1 MIQRRLKLNLSAA
14 ELYWQIQTEKDA
26 IFLDSAMD
34 HQRLGRYSI
43 IAWGPTMSFRAKG
56 NQSEWR
62 TEKSTLNAVG
72 NPLSIFEPIYKES
85 LKSIQGDL
93 PFYGGWIGY
102 WAYDLGRQLEVLPCD
117 TIDDISLP
125 DMYLRFYDFAVVF
138 DHLKEDAWLVS
149 ANEDTEVYDE
159 LIHRLEALGKPAI
172 HLEPIESAP
181 VFDSN
186 FEKQAYLEAL
196 STLRNFIRTGDIYQ
210 ANLTQRFHT
219 TMQQSPIQAYYKLRQ
234 VNPAPFAA
242 FMPIEEGALLSSSPE
257 RFISLRNRKLETRP
271 IKGTRPRGETP
282 EADEVFKN
290 ELLQSEKDQSEL
302 LMIVDLERNDLSKVA
317 EVGTVKVPEL
327 MVLESYPTVH
337 HLVAT
342 VQATL
347 KEGLNAIDVIRH
359 TFPGGSITGAPKI
372 RAMEVIEVLEPT
384 QRSVYTGSIGYL
396 CVSGDMDLNI
406 VIRTII
412 VKGDDAYFQAGGGIT
427 WDSVEE
433 EEYEESLQ
441 KAKAIKHALSI

>member
-1 MIQRRLKLNLSAA
+1 MQKKLNLKLSAP
-14 ELYWQIQTEKDA
+14 ELYWHIQTEKA
-26 IFLDSAMD
+26 AVFLDSAMD
-34 HQRLGRYSI
+34 PKRLGRYSI
-43 IAWGPTMSFRAKG
+43 IAWSPRMTFSAKG
-56 NQSEWR
+56 HLSELR
-62 TEKSTLNAVG
+62 TEKSTLKAVG
-72 NPLSIFEPIYKES
+72 NPLTIFEPIYKETLRPIS
-85 LKSIQGDL
+85 GDL

-102 WAYDLGRQLEVLPCD
+102 LAYDLGRQLERLPCE
-117 TIDDISLP
+117 TVDDIGLA
-125 DMYLRFYDFAVVF
+125 DMQLGFYDFAVIF
-138 DHLKEDAWLVS
+138 DHLKEESWLVS
-149 ANEDTEVYDE
+149 AHEATDVYDE
-159 LIHRLEALGKPAI
+159 LIHRLEALKAPQI
-172 HLEPIESAP
+172 HLEPVKTEP

-196 STLRNFIRTGDIYQ
+196 TTLRNYIRSGDIYQ

-219 TMQQSPIQAYYKLRQ
+219 KMQQSPIHAYYKLRQ

-242 FMPIEEGALLSSSPE
+242 FMPLEEGALLSSSPE
-257 RFISLRNRKLETRP
+257 RFISLRKGKLETRP

-282 EADEVFKN
+282 EADEVLKQA
-290 ELLQSEKDQSEL
+290 LLESEKDQSEL

-317 EVGTVKVPEL
+317 KVGTVAVPEL

-347 KEGLNAIDVIRH
+347 KEGLSAIDVIRH

-372 RAMEVIEVLEPT
+372 RAMEVIETLEPT

-412 VKGDDAYFQAGGGIT
+412 VKGEEAYFQAGGGIT

-433 EEYEESLQ
+433 DEYEESLQ
-441 KAKAIKHALSI
+441 KAKAIKRALSI